1 MTKRHDQNGSDE
13 EEMNRDTPVSGIHTG
28 CSERQLQEWVEVAK
42 HARLAVFEFVPPDC
56 DEEAALVSAFGSAC
70 PLAGGRWSSLSDLV
84 SGLESMGRP
93 IAPSLLVI
101 RDTSRIGPD
110 ITWDAFGA
118 LVDVV
123 EHAIIA
129 SRRLVVALA
138 LSNENDRTLGVLNRR
153 RGLVS
158 RHPLSQEVQPPGS
171 RIPAIDH
178 RYDDW
183 PDARTPESAELSAGA
198 VAAGRSWLLLPNSL
212 HLGLSAG
219 EVDRLA
225 SGACAVG
232 GAEIVLDLADVID
245 EPSLMVVLSGAFHTV
260 VPAIDV
266 TAAISLIDLDDLDVE
281 PECLVTV
288 RSAGHLHGQ
297 LLDALVHV
305 LLSTCDRMRSGG
317 RVVVCAFEA
326 SGNSAE
332 ILDLAAAWNQN
343 YYTRSIDYGRP
354 DDLRPIPVV
363 DHR

>member
-1 MTKRHDQNGSDE
+1 MNLTWSTHFAARPVYPFRRGPCASYVAGLSHHDWPKDG
-13 EEMNRDTPVSGIHTG
+13 
-28 CSERQLQEWVEVAK
+28 
-42 HARLAVFEFVPPDC
+42 
-56 DEEAALVSAFGSAC
+56 
-70 PLAGGRWSSLSDLV
+70 
-84 SGLESMGRP
+84 
-93 IAPSLLVI
+93 SLLYLA
-101 RDTSRIGPD
+101 DTGNLTGD
-110 ITWDAFGA
+110 LLWDAVGA
-118 LVDVV
+118 
-123 EHAIIA
+123 
-129 SRRLVVALA
+129 VVALVA
-138 LSNENDRTLGVLNRR
+138 QASERGRAWVVLVGLDHEARDTLGMFNAHMV
-153 RGLVS
+153 LVS

-225 SGACAVG
+225 SGARAVG
-232 GAEIVLDLADVID
+232 GTEIVLDLADVID

-317 RVVVCAFEA
+317 RVFVCAFEA